1 MGVHVTFADGPLA
14 DAKHDRAL
22 NCAPPAAMWLAPQPI
37 DDEPRTH
44 DGWMLV
50 GLGDRVP
57 EIPYPG
63 QVRYDLDEDAA
74 GARAVYRQAGEC
86 YRWTIHEHP
95 DDFPQ
100 GYVVRAWSLTPP
112 HDTWRP
118 LGLLNSPSLE
128 LARLHMPPGAWWNV
142 GRLAEEDPSIVEVW
156 I

>member
-22 NCAPPAAMWLAPQPI
+22 SCAPPAAMWLAPQPT

-86 YRWTIHEHP
+86 YRWTIHQHP
-95 DDFPQ
+95 EDFPQ
-100 GYVVRAWSLTPP
+100 GYVVRAWSLPPP

-118 LGLLNSPSLE
+118 LGPPRS

>member
-74 GARAVYRQAGEC
+74 GARAVYRQAGSATGG
-86 YRWTIHEHP
+86 RSISTP
-95 DDFPQ
+95 RTSR
-100 GYVVRAWSLTPP
+100 RATS
-112 HDTWRP
+112 
-118 LGLLNSPSLE
+118 S
-128 LARLHMPPGAWWNV
+128 APG
-142 GRLAEEDPSIVEVW
+142 R
-156 I
+156 